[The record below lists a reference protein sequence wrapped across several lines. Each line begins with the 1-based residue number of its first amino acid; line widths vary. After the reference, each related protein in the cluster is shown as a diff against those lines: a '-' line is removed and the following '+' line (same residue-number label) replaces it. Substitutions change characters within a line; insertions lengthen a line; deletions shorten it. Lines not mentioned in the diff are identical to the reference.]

1 MMVVGFLDEF
11 YKLVKLRF
19 NNDDDFTDRL
29 SRRYSVMLLL
39 VFTIIVSTRQY
50 VGERKIIL
58 ISAK

>member
-1 MMVVGFLDEF
+1 MVVGFLDEF

-19 NNDDDFTDRL
+19 TNDDDFTDRL

-50 VGERKIIL
+50 VGERKSYL
-58 ISAK
+58 S